1 MAPTVSVIIPTYNR
15 AKVLEKTLHV
25 FAELDSEGIAWDVIV
40 VDNNSRDETREVV
53 SSFEGRLPIRYLFEA
68 RQGKNWALNQALEHT
83 ESELLVFADDD
94 VTPCQHW
101 LQAILASV
109 ERWPEHV
116 VFGGRIVPE
125 FPPGTPDFVRQSDFS
140 GYVYGGLDFGPDD
153 RLFPE
158 ETTPNG
164 PNCWVRRCVF
174 ASGVRYDTSIGPNGH
189 GRISGSE
196 LELFTRLRYDGAVP
210 VYVPTATVIHRI
222 EPHQTT
228 FRYLLRRAYASGRG
242 TVRIYGRG
250 DRECQTIFGV
260 PRYYYREAAES
271 VIRALA
277 YLCAARPQRSF
288 EQLMHASQF
297 LGCIRESATQ
307 CRDTTKTSNLT

>member
-196 LELFTRLRYDGAVP
+196 LELFTRLR
-210 VYVPTATVIHRI
+210 
-222 EPHQTT
+222 
-228 FRYLLRRAYASGRG
+228 LRRRSRFTYRPRPSFTASSPIKPRFVTCFVGHTRRGEAQYAS
-242 TVRIYGRG
+242 TAEAIASVRPSLVSH
-250 DRECQTIFGV
+250 DTTI
-260 PRYYYREAAES
+260 
-271 VIRALA
+271 
-277 YLCAARPQRSF
+277 ARPRR
-288 EQLMHASQF
+288 A
-297 LGCIRESATQ
+297 
-307 CRDTTKTSNLT
+307 